1 MKIEN
6 DEEEEDDEEKEEE
19 KEKQTTYYTS
29 DIISIYHIYKQS
41 RNNILFHNEYQNEHY
56 SLLL

>member
-6 DEEEEDDEEKEEE
+6 DEEEDDEE

-29 DIISIYHIYKQS
+29 DILSIYHIYKQS
-41 RNNILFHNEYQNEHY
+41 SNILFHNEYQNEHY